1 MIKPDTKYIPFL
13 VSSVNVWY
21 AIVQTIPTI
30 SPERL
35 GIKIVAFDLK
45 YPYIVMTI
53 QFVTSETNGRGL
65 NLQSD
70 RFVRIFEA
78 VCKKLN
84 CINMKNMGP
93 ATAST

>member
-1 MIKPDTKYIPFL
+1 MIKPDIKNTPFL
-13 VSSVNVWY
+13 VSSVKVWY

-30 SPERL
+30 SPEKL
-35 GIKIVAFDLK
+35 GTKIVAFDLK
-45 YPYIVMTI
+45 YAYIVMTI
-53 QFVTSETNGRGL
+53 QFVTSETNGKGL

-78 VCKKLN
+78 VCRKLN
-84 CINMKNMGP
+84 CMDMKNIGP